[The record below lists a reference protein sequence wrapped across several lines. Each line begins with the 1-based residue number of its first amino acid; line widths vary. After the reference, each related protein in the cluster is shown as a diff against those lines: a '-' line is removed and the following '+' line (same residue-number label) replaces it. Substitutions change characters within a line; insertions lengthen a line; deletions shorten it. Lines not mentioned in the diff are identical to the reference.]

1 MPESSPISEKGLQQI
16 FSGELPGKETGFL
29 DVGSCY
35 QFPSSP
41 AENYSERRDLRMAF
55 DVTIFTGKDGKEG
68 IRTFQNVH
76 LLIPQ
81 WNGDS
86 EEVPQQKWITLLEKS
101 GDMTTLNF
109 RSWSV
114 TEKMPD
120 KVKVRKRDGKVI
132 DDGYRVTGDFDR
144 MTIYRRNSGKKS
156 GGDE

>member
-1 MPESSPISEKGLQQI
+1 
-16 FSGELPGKETGFL
+16 
-29 DVGSCY
+29 
-35 QFPSSP
+35 
-41 AENYSERRDLRMAF
+41 MAF

-81 WNGDS
+81 WNENS
-86 EEVPQQKWITLLEKS
+86 EEAPQQKWITLLEKS

-114 TEKMPD
+114 TEKVPE
-120 KVKVRKRDGKVI
+120 KVKVRKRDGKI
-132 DDGYRVTGDFDR
+132 LDEGYRVTGDFDR
-144 MTIYRRNSGKKS
+144 VTIYRRNSGKKS